1 MKTKKQNYK
10 VIDQPNDKQAV
21 ESAEQWRAA
30 RLIAIKAV
38 TAMTVGIALGYLSA
52 IFVGS
57 L

>member
-38 TAMTVGIALGYLSA
+38 TTMTVGILLGYLSA

>member
-10 VIDQPNDKQAV
+10 VIDKPNDKQAV
-21 ESAEQWRAA
+21 ESAEQWQAA

>member
-10 VIDQPNDKQAV
+10 VIDQPNDKQAAKN
-21 ESAEQWRAA
+21 AEQWRAA
-30 RLIAIKAV
+30 RQIAIKAV

>member
-21 ESAEQWRAA
+21 ESAEQWQAA

-38 TAMTVGIALGYLSA
+38 TAITAGILLGYLSA